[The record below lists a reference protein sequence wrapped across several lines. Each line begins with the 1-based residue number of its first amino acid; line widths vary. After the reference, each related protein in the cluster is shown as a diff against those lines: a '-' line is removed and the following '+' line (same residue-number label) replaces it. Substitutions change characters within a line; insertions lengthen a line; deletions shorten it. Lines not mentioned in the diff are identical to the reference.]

1 MGITPHAMFFLLLW
15 RGVSRFLTDFL
26 YMGWLLNVRLAF
38 SYASLATLRLLSF
51 FFFSFF
57 LVTAGSIT
65 SGAHIAAPVRSWT
78 KNEQRGADVGRASPA
93 LAEGSARVK
102 IRDGFLGMRRS

>member
-1 MGITPHAMFFLLLW
+1 MSDLHSVMLPWPLWQHHVFF
-15 RGVSRFLTDFL
+15 
-26 YMGWLLNVRLAF
+26 
-38 SYASLATLRLLSF
+38 LSF
-51 FFFSFF
+51 FLF